1 MLSIYIV
8 LTCDRFYSYGSIASD
23 KCNGESECLPFPS
36 YMNAVSKIWTTRPN
50 ARLAGQ
56 PETSII
62 VTTESQR
69 VLRELKD
76 FASNDTLRESIP
88 FPFRFV
94 TNHRDVAQ
102 DTGYL
107 EHIADHPTLTADK
120 AMLSALSSLKAQL
133 ATSVTVG
140 NCCSNFHLL
149 LSDLLS
155 EGCGARKESNF
166 QCLQDH
172 DDPEFRICC
181 GWDKST
187 ECQGRRN
194 QTKNFA

>member
-1 MLSIYIV
+1 V
-8 LTCDRFYSYGSIASD
+8 G
-23 KCNGESECLPFPS
+23 N
-36 YMNAVSKIWTTRPN
+36 IWTKHPN
-50 ARLAGQ
+50 SRLPGRR
-56 PETSII
+56 ETSIV

-69 VLRELKD
+69 VLHELNE
-76 FASNDTLRESIP
+76 FALNDTQRQSVP
-88 FPFRFV
+88 FSFRFV
-94 TNHRDVAQ
+94 TNNRDVAQ

-133 ATSVTVG
+133 GTSVTVG

-149 LSDLLS
+149 LSDLMS
-155 EGCGARKESNF
+155 EGCGARRDSKF

-187 ECQGRRN
+187 ECRARRN
-194 QTKNFA
+194 QTKSLKYTPATKR